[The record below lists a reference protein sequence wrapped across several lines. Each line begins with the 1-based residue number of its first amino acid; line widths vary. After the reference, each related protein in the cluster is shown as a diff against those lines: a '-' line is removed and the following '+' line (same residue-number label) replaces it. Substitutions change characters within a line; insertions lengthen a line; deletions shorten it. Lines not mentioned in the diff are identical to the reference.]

1 MTVEIVPLRGMPE
14 VRPGHDLANLI
25 AEALQRGGWA
35 LADGD
40 IVVVTQK
47 VVSKAEGRVVPEGP
61 GGKSVWVERET
72 RHIVAR
78 RGDLVIAETRHGFV
92 CANAGVDAS
101 NVAEGFLSLL
111 PEDPDG
117 SADRIRTALEA
128 ATRAT
133 IGVIVTD
140 TFGRPW
146 RAGVVNVAIGCSG
159 LPSVVD
165 LRGSKD
171 ALGREL
177 EVTIVA
183 LADEVAAASGLVM
196 GKSDGIP
203 AAIVRGVR
211 MEDPPLPA
219 AALVRL
225 PQEDLFRQSVLEALH
240 AGPAGGAFG
249 PGDVPRDALVEAI
262 GAASAVEAPDGSR
275 PWLFVSVRS
284 STAIRRVM
292 AQGARFPADAASAVV
307 PAARLTG
314 SMHSGPDR
322 DNLLLTAGGAVDRLI
337 LALHAQGFASV
348 WIPGDVFSEEGLRG
362 AVGLPEEWTPLGALA
377 VGRDRGEQQ
386 PLTPSADPNSFMLE
400 SE

>member
-1 MTVEIVPLRGMPE
+1 VTVEIVPLPGMPE
-14 VRPGHDLANLI
+14 VRPGDDVADLI
-25 AEALQRGGWA
+25 GEALRRGGWA
-35 LADGD
+35 VADGD

-61 GGKSVWVERET
+61 GGKTGWVERET
-72 RHIVAR
+72 RRVVAR

-117 SADRIRTALEA
+117 SADRIRSALES
-128 ATRAT
+128 ATGAS

-146 RAGVVNVAIGCSG
+146 RTGVVNVAIGCSG

-165 LRGSKD
+165 LRGTKD

-183 LADEVAAASGLVM
+183 VADEVAAASGLVM

-211 MEDPPLPA
+211 TEDPPVPA
-219 AALVRL
+219 AAIVRL
-225 PQEDLFRQSVLEALH
+225 PYEDLFRQSVLEALH
-240 AGPAGGAFG
+240 AGSGGDAFA
-249 PGDVPRDALVEAI
+249 PGDVPRDAWVEAI

-275 PWLFVSVRS
+275 PWLFVIFRS
-284 STAIRRVM
+284 PAAIRRLM
-292 AQGARFPADAASAVV
+292 AQGARFPADASSAVV

-314 SMHSGPDR
+314 SLPSGPDR
-322 DNLLLTAGGAVDRLI
+322 DNILLMAGGAVDRLI
-337 LALHAQGFASV
+337 LALQAQGLASV
-348 WIPGDVFSEEGLRG
+348 WIRGRAFSEEGLRG
-362 AVGLPEEWTPLGALA
+362 AVGLPEEWTPLGVLA
-377 VGRDRGEQQ
+377 VGRARAEQR
-386 PLTPSADPNSFMLE
+386 PLTPSPDPNSFMLE